1 MFYRVVWEGD
11 GQSGDSYLPPGGQ
24 RSEMIRDPVIY
35 QQFFA
40 KLSKAVFLEA
50 FTL

>member
-1 MFYRVVWEGD
+1 MFYRVVWKGA
-11 GQSGDSYLPPGGQ
+11 GQADRNYLPPGQ
-24 RSEMIRDPVIY
+24 QKMEKIRDPVIY

>member
-1 MFYRVVWEGD
+1 
-11 GQSGDSYLPPGGQ
+11 
-24 RSEMIRDPVIY
+24 MIRDPLIY

-50 FTL
+50 HTI

>member
-1 MFYRVVWEGD
+1 
-11 GQSGDSYLPPGGQ
+11 
-24 RSEMIRDPVIY
+24 MIRDPVVY
-35 QQFFA
+35 QQFFG